1 MSVSSLTGQLA
12 LSSLSKVSS
21 ISVLNPGHIALRVK
35 GNVGRLGFQPFFPV
49 RIGLVGIYF
58 LLCIVA
64 FQIQDLVGII
74 GLAFEGI
81 CDGNATGF
89 RGGSRTL
96 LGKSGSSQSH
106 NHSQCQDQAQNF
118 SAQFHNKYPFFF
130 FHTVLDSGTS
140 LPFSPSAGFL
150 FQYAKTVQGP
160 DPEYSFPDDLF
171 LCHTAYPRI
180 SRRC

>member
-1 MSVSSLTGQLA
+1 MSVSSLIGQLA

-21 ISVLNPGHIALRVK
+21 TSALNPGHIALRVN
-35 GNVGRLGFQPFFPV
+35 GNVGRLGSQPFFPG
-49 RIGLVGIYF
+49 RIGLVGIYV

-74 GLAFEGI
+74 GLATEGI
-81 CDGNATGF
+81 CDGNATI
-89 RGGSRTL
+89 RGGFPTP

-106 NHSQCQDQAQNF
+106 NHNQCQDQAQNF

-130 FHTVLDSGTS
+130 FHTVLDSGTL
-140 LPFSPSAGFL
+140 LPFSPSDGFL
-150 FQYAKTVQGP
+150 FLYAKTVQGP